1 MVLNYIQ
8 TWVVRKGLV
17 TEHDSLMEDRL
28 KKLDELTGGGQVR
41 FLHTAG
47 GSGNGRV
54 LIIRLDAQEGFMSF
68 YSKSLR
74 DKEYVELQKKWF
86 PLIDLHT
93 YNVTFWNKEIP
104 ENIEGM
110 ERKEIVRELTFSA

>member
-1 MVLNYIQ
+1 MVLYYIQ
-8 TWVVRKGLV
+8 TWVVKKGFV
-17 TEHDSLMEDRL
+17 AEHDLMMEDRL
-28 KKLDELTGGGQVR
+28 KKLDDLTGGGRVK
-41 FLHTAG
+41 FFPTTG

-110 ERKEIVRELTFSA
+110 ERREIVRELTFSA